1 MHEWVFCIA
10 YLLEVSRN
18 NIYFFNFID
27 LKLLQIKMPQN
38 IPIKNSRQN
47 CFYRKDSET
56 RKTPKKKEKT
66 ELKFSIYQKQV
77 KAKFPTEIADI

>member
-1 MHEWVFCIA
+1 
-10 YLLEVSRN
+10 
-18 NIYFFNFID
+18 
-27 LKLLQIKMPQN
+27 MPQN

-66 ELKFSIYQKQV
+66 ELKFAIYQKQV
-77 KAKFPTEIADI
+77 KAKFPTEIADISL